1 MLVQARIKI
10 QIDQTM
16 KSFLLGS
23 FVTPRVVSRAGHN
36 GDSDFSNLPLC
47 PACLPNAN
55 IVDRIALVG
64 IVELAKSEACS
75 LDGLLRYDV
84 DA

>member
-1 MLVQARIKI
+1 ME
-10 QIDQTM
+10 
-16 KSFLLGS
+16 
-23 FVTPRVVSRAGHN
+23 N
-36 GDSDFSNLPLC
+36 SDFSNLPLC